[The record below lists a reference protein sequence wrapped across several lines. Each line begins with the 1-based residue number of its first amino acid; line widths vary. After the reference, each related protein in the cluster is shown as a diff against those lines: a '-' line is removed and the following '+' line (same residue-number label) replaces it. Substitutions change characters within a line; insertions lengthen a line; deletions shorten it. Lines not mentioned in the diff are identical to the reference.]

1 MPEYRVYMIGKDG
14 RIIGPPTIIDA
25 LDDQAA
31 RAKAKHGLD
40 GRTIEVW
47 IGPRRIA
54 KFDPLHR

>member
-1 MPEYRVYMIGKDG
+1 MPEYRVYTIDRNGHIAG
-14 RIIGPPTIIDA
+14 LPAIIEA

-31 RAKAKHGLD
+31 REKAKLGLN
-40 GRTIEVW
+40 GHTIEVW